1 VYPARTLPPP
11 DDEQT
16 THAGLLVHLD
26 AVYGFA
32 LVLTADAES
41 AADLT
46 ERVFG
51 GARDGLWM
59 TLGGHSLRHR
69 LLARCV
75 AVFCETSSP
84 TTHQTQTSGALL
96 ASLQRLPWK
105 ERAALALVDQ
115 LGLRYAAGAAV
126 LGVDVA
132 QFRELLHRARFT
144 LFAVF
149 RTATR

>member
-1 VYPARTLPPP
+1 MYFARTRPAI
-11 DDEQT
+11 DEQT
-16 THAGLLVHLD
+16 AHAGLLAHLD

-32 LVLTADAES
+32 LALTADAES

-51 GARDGLWM
+51 SARDRLWL
-59 TLGGHSLRHR
+59 TLGGHRLRDR

-75 AVFCETSSP
+75 SAFCETSSP
-84 TTHQTQTSGALL
+84 TTHQPQTSDALM
-96 ASLQRLPWK
+96 ASLQGLPWK

-132 QFRELLHRARFT
+132 QFRELLHQARST